1 VLLMRALA
9 IEGYIIGLFVTV
21 NGLYVLSFPPYGD
34 EPQGYAIIAIGIF
47 IILATQHLVSM
58 LEKSEDCSPPPL

>member
-1 VLLMRALA
+1 MRALT
-9 IEGYIIGLFVTV
+9 IEGYIIGLFVIV

-47 IILATQHLVSM
+47 ILLATQHLVTM
-58 LEKSEDCSPPPL
+58 LEKNEENFPPQS

>member
-1 VLLMRALA
+1 MRALT
-9 IEGYIIGLFVTV
+9 IEGYIIGLFVIV

-47 IILATQHLVSM
+47 ILLATHHLVTM
-58 LEKSEDCSPPPL
+58 LEKNEENFPPQS